1 MPSKAYDST
10 PSESRVSS
18 LKTIK
23 KTKVDKRRKSIHNS
37 NIEKRVGGPSEIELN
52 GASSYLNDSAKTNH
66 VAANSISMEEC
77 QSPTVDTQMNDSGD
91 DNKSTSVWSYALKL
105 SHDKAQCKKCERII
119 SCEDHST
126 SGISKHLASC
136 SNLNPIPQNSKKWHV
151 SISPEEMRLY
161 HQSAIEYI
169 YSWTVE
175 VLAT

>member
-23 KTKVDKRRKSIHNS
+23 KTKVDKRRKSINNS

-77 QSPTVDTQMNDSGD
+77 QSPTADIQMNDSGD
-91 DNKSTSVWSYALKL
+91 DDKSTSVWSYALKL
-105 SHDKAQCKKCERII
+105 SHDKAQCKKCKRII
-119 SCEDHST
+119 SCKDHST
-126 SGISKHLASC
+126 SG
-136 SNLNPIPQNSKKWHV
+136 
-151 SISPEEMRLY
+151 
-161 HQSAIEYI
+161 
-169 YSWTVE
+169 
-175 VLAT
+175 